1 MSMPDAPFTDE
12 RFAPS
17 EATLTGDNADV
28 YFLRT
33 RRILEAEGV
42 NPRVSME
49 VFTRKQA
56 VLAGMN
62 EALNLLA
69 RALPPDAEVWAL
81 PEGSEIEPR
90 EVVLRVTGPYQSFA
104 IYETA
109 YLGIL
114 AHETGWATAARA
126 CVDAAAPIPVLSFG
140 ARHVHPDVSARME
153 YAAMV
158 GGCSGCA
165 TPAGARLTGVQP
177 SGTIPHALILSLGD
191 TVRAVEAFDRH
202 IDPEIKRIALVDTF
216 KDEAE
221 ESLRVARALGDRLW
235 GVRLDT
241 PSERGR
247 VTPALVKEVRAR
259 LDLEGFQHVKIFVSG
274 GIDPERIRIFKEA
287 NAPVDGFGIGSAI
300 SGAPPIDF
308 TADIKEING
317 RPVAK
322 RGRIPG
328 ITPNPRLKR
337 VIPAS

>member
-1 MSMPDAPFTDE
+1 MPDFNFTDD

-17 EATLTGDNADV
+17 EATLRGDNADV

-33 RRILEAEGV
+33 KHILEAEGV

-49 VFTRKQA
+49 VFARKRA

-62 EALNLLA
+62 EVLNLLA
-69 RALPPDAEVWAL
+69 RVLPPDGEVWAL
-81 PEGSEIEPR
+81 PEGSEIAPR
-90 EVVLRVTGPYQSFA
+90 EVVLRITGPYQSFA

-126 CVDAAAPIPVLSFG
+126 CVEAAAPIPVVSFG

-153 YAAMV
+153 YAAVV
-158 GGCSGCA
+158 GGCVGCA
-165 TPAGARLTGVQP
+165 TPAGARLAGLQP

-202 IDPEIKRIALVDTF
+202 IDPEVRRIALVDTF

-247 VTPALVKEVRAR
+247 VTPDLVKEVRAR
-259 LDLEGFQHVKIFVSG
+259 LDLEGFTHVKIFVSG
-274 GIDPERIRIFKEA
+274 GVTPERIREFKEA
-287 NAPVDGFGIGSAI
+287 GAPVDGFGIGSAI

-308 TADIKEING
+308 TADIKEIDG

-328 ITPNPRLKR
+328 VTPNPRLRK
-337 VIPAS
+337 VIPAT